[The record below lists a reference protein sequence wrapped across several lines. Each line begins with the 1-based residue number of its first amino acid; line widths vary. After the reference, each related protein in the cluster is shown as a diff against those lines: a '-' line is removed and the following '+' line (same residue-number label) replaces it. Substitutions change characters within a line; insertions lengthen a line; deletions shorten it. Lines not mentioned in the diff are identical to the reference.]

1 LDEEVEGDDAELQR
15 RSDGLEMACIDGA
28 EERLI

>member
-15 RSDGLEMACIDGA
+15 CSDGLGMACIDGA